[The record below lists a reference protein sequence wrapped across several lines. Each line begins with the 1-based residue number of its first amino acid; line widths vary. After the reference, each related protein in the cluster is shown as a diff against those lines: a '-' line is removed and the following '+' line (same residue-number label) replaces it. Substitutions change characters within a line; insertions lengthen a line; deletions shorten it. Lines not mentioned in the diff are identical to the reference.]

1 MEESRLED
9 QLDFQTRNS
18 EFVVEELLA
27 DKVQKHGIII
37 KWLFSKDISTCNV
50 HPLRWKKSHQSQFQ
64 MVLKSMLISE
74 AQHENAQ
81 LKNKYPDP
89 FIKFK
94 LNNVNFGL
102 SFKI

>member
-37 KWLFSKDISTCNV
+37 K
-50 HPLRWKKSHQSQFQ
+50 
-64 MVLKSMLISE
+64 
-74 AQHENAQ
+74 
-81 LKNKYPDP
+81 
-89 FIKFK
+89 
-94 LNNVNFGL
+94 
-102 SFKI
+102 